1 MTNKFI
7 KYTQVYFIL
16 CKLVTTLLKMSIT
29 TIKLEEETKQ
39 RLEKL
44 REFKKESYD
53 EILKKILSVLN
64 IVRVDPERARAI
76 LSRVEETKEMIKA
89 RELEEKEEK
98 TKI

>member
-1 MTNKFI
+1 
-7 KYTQVYFIL
+7 
-16 CKLVTTLLKMSIT
+16 MSIT